1 MRKEEI
7 HKNYRSPK
15 CCVLGRLKPSS
26 YIATAPTT
34 TVTMTARHPAE
45 GRRRGQPHGGG
56 TDPAH
61 RPAGAV
67 LNSRYE
73 LIEYVNDVNREYV
86 EVLVE
91 QNGGGRTDTTYTYG
105 VDRISMELFNQ
116 TAKTSYY
123 PGET

>member
-1 MRKEEI
+1 M
-7 HKNYRSPK
+7 
-15 CCVLGRLKPSS
+15 
-26 YIATAPTT
+26 
-34 TVTMTARHPAE
+34 
-45 GRRRGQPHGGG
+45 
-56 TDPAH
+56 
-61 RPAGAV
+61 

-86 EVLVE
+86 EMLVE